1 MFAPDSANAPSRG
14 WQRAK
19 VGDLHLRWK
28 TQTFALRPNENL
40 VSLMKTSELPRI
52 LLVDDHAAVRHGLA
66 LVLTEEGVAECRE
79 AAGREE
85 ALAAASSERPDLAL
99 VDLSPGT
106 DDALE
111 LVAEL
116 CARNVPVLVCS
127 MHEDAGHVRRALAAG
142 ARGYL
147 TKREAPRD
155 LARAARDVMDGWIL
169 ISPRA
174 AEGLR

>member
-1 MFAPDSANAPSRG
+1 MRSGEMR
-14 WQRAK
+14 
-19 VGDLHLRWK
+19 
-28 TQTFALRPNENL
+28 
-40 VSLMKTSELPRI
+40 RI

-66 LVLTEEGVAECRE
+66 LVLGEEGVGTCCE

-85 ALAAASSERPDLAL
+85 ALDAVASEPPDVVL

-106 DDALE
+106 EDALK

-116 CARNVPVLVCS
+116 CARNIPVLVCS
-127 MHEDAGHVRRALAAG
+127 MHEEPGHVRRAFAAG
-142 ARGYL
+142 ARGYI
-147 TKREAPRD
+147 TKREAARD
-155 LARAARDVMDGWIL
+155 LARAVRDVLEGWML